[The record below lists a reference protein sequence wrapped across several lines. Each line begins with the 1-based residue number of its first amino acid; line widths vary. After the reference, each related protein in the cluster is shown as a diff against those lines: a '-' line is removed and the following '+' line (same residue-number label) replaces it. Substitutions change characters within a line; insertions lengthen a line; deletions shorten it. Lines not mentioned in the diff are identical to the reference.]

1 MNRIVSASLLIGVL
15 CFIGVPLL
23 VLAFPRGT
31 VVVLLACVAVWSMRK
46 ESRV

>member
-1 MNRIVSASLLIGVL
+1 MNRIVSASLLFGVL

-31 VVVLLACVAVWSMRK
+31 VLVLLACVALYSMRT
-46 ESRV
+46 ESQS

>member
-1 MNRIVSASLLIGVL
+1 MNRIVSASLLFGVL

-31 VVVLLACVAVWSMRK
+31 VLVLLACVAAWSISK
-46 ESRV
+46 ESQA